1 MFPTSELATLSK
13 SGISS
18 DKLSVSFST
27 SILSLSSLTD
37 IIKSKMIYIHPF
49 FEVYSTHIYGKY
61 PETVNSLQLIN
72 TLTNACYSSHAY
84 TSSFTLGWK
93 CPNHPIL
100 DPMHLWG
107 GNHNKGGSQ
116 LQNLRVDLS
125 SNLKLQNE

>member
-61 PETVNSLQLIN
+61 PETVNSLQ
-72 TLTNACYSSHAY
+72 
-84 TSSFTLGWK
+84 
-93 CPNHPIL
+93 
-100 DPMHLWG
+100 
-107 GNHNKGGSQ
+107 
-116 LQNLRVDLS
+116 
-125 SNLKLQNE
+125 

>member
-18 DKLSVSFST
+18 DKLSVSFPT

-61 PETVNSLQLIN
+61 PETVNTLQLMNIQVLV
-72 TLTNACYSSHAY
+72 TAY
-84 TSSFTLGWK
+84 ITVGWK